1 MGAHDLLREIND
13 ILFIIKRLQLL
24 FNQVFFSKMKSA
36 PDLSIIHYVV
46 ILDRSTHSALTN
58 HRQPTLFYNSTVKP
72 DENVIIESLNK
83 VRHYYLHSIKSHWI
97 ESHVMNTT
105 GVDVTVTCLL
115 TSPLLQGCQPG
126 FEL

>member
-1 MGAHDLLREIND
+1 MKYCLSLKDCNSCLIRC
-13 ILFIIKRLQLL
+13 
-24 FNQVFFSKMKSA
+24 FFSKMKSA

-105 GVDVTVTCLL
+105 GVDVTVKCLL